1 MKKIWQ
7 MIFGDFNYT
16 PPVWLAKLTAFLV
29 ATRLGCYFAAFFSM
43 RKTNPKKFYTQ
54 LGTAAIA
61 VTALSFGTYF
71 GVGWWKSRPQP
82 RVVTFQIMAPGI
94 TNPET
99 LEAENLV
106 IKFSQSVAK
115 LEDLNKVIAEGIKLK
130 PEILGSWSWENDQ
143 TLKFKPDF
151 KTKADWKIG
160 TEYSLDFKKSL
171 FPDHVRL
178 EKFDG
183 EFKTRPLE
191 VTYSSQE
198 FYIDPKDPKIKKGTF
213 RMYFSHPVVAE
224 DLKAHL
230 DLSIAAESG
239 IGVSHKL
246 NYTLQFSKYFNDV
259 QIISEPL
266 EIDDRPQT
274 LTLTLNKGY
283 KPKYAGEEA
292 ADKKQSSLAIPG
304 RLTAMKIHSVAMEV
318 IRNQKYEP
326 EQVILVTTSLDTR
339 SEDVAEKLKIKL
351 LPKNKP
357 ADGLDK
363 EVKNYP
369 WSSSSEITSD
379 IEKLLTAVPVTLIP
393 SEQTFSKM
401 HSFRISVP
409 PETYAV
415 VEVGQGLKSLGDF
428 ILSDVS
434 SSIVQIKSYPEEVSI
449 MSDGSLLS
457 LSGELKVPLM
467 ARNAR
472 QVQISISRVI
482 PDQVNH
488 LLSQISYDIKR
499 PYLPYDFENK
509 TSEKFETLVPLSFE
523 SAQATQFFSFDLAG
537 YLHKSQ
543 APKGIF
549 LVKATIMHADK
560 TLGPTDQRLIMV
572 TDLGLLVKET
582 QSHTHEVFV
591 QNLRSGLS
599 VKAGQVDVIGRN
611 GLSVLSVAT
620 DPEGH
625 VVIPDLKDFKAEKE
639 PIAFSVRVGGDQAF
653 LPFRN
658 SKQDLS
664 YSRFD
669 VGGLYENSSSEQ
681 INAMLFSDR
690 GIYRPGEGVNVGL
703 LIRSKSA
710 KLKGQKIPLAWTVTD
725 PQGNKIAEDKIT
737 VNPDDMR
744 SIDFKTEETAP
755 VGTYEV
761 SLHVIKKNDAR
772 EFIGQQTVRVEEFQP
787 DRLKIRTSLS
797 KEKLT
802 GWVKVQDLKAL
813 VNLRNLFGAPAE
825 DRLIKGRITLTP
837 HQPSFKGFDQY
848 EFTRFDQSQLQ
859 VQKDELKDL
868 KTDAKGEAEFD
879 LKLSAFDAPYFS
891 LRFDAEGFEAE
902 AGRSV
907 RASSNVMLSTLDFM
921 IGAKPDGDLSYIKKG
936 ATRNL
941 NVIAIDSDLKKV
953 AAANLSAEIIE
964 RKYVSVLTQSDGG
977 LYKYQSVLKQ
987 NTLKTF
993 SISIGA
999 EGYNYTLNTDLP
1011 GDFYLVIKS
1020 KDNVELLKLPYT
1032 VAGEG
1037 NLARSLDRNAELQM
1051 VLDKKDYKVG
1061 EEIELQIKAP
1071 YQGAGLISI
1080 ERDGVYQFKWFK
1092 TETSSTVQ
1100 KIRVP
1105 EGLTGNAYVTVT
1117 FLRAI
1122 DSKEIFM
1129 SPLSYAVAPFSISL
1143 DDRRTNITLK
1153 SPEKV
1158 KPGQKLNIEYST
1170 NQPTDLILYGVD
1182 EGILQVAQY
1191 KLPDPLGFFF
1201 QKRALQ
1207 VKTYQMLDLL
1217 MPEFSLLQQAQ
1228 APGGDEGAGAIGKN
1242 LNPFRSKRAAPIAFW
1257 SGVIKADSKVRTY
1270 TYSVPDYF
1278 NGNIKIMAVAASVK
1292 TLGAAQTS
1300 TFVRGDFI
1308 ITPTTPI
1315 FVAPL
1320 DEFKVGLTVSNQKEK
1335 SGDKAEV
1342 NLAVKS
1348 NKLFE
1353 VTQNATQKLPI
1364 PEGREVATTVGLK
1377 AVNNVGEGEITFVVS
1392 HEKTSA
1398 TAKADVSV
1406 RPTVPYQNIL
1416 QVDFT
1421 DKDAVDLTEKT
1432 AFFEPF
1438 SKHTLSVSHSPL
1450 SIGVGL
1456 QAYLESYPYGCT
1468 EQVISRTWPSVLLT
1482 SYQPKNKKLA
1492 EKQKENLK
1500 SITRIL
1506 RSRQSSDGGF
1516 SLYERAGS
1524 ESFMAASLYAI
1535 QFLIELHDKKLVDVT
1550 DMLLKA
1556 RPYLQGLQSAEG
1568 GTNLENYRT
1577 WAQALYLAARL
1588 KVVNGASLSALKS
1601 ELQARFKKDEWMKDP
1616 TGYFLAATYKLYKQ
1630 DDEAERLFSKFR
1642 IGDTSDAGNYNYQLS
1657 YYDQLS
1663 KDATLLYLA
1672 ALYASDSYSKIAD
1685 TAELKKLLSIVSA
1698 ANYQTF
1704 SAAQMLM
1711 AFEAM
1716 EQRGKA
1722 TPLVAEVK
1730 ALVEAK
1736 WLTVDA
1742 QTTQAPLIWA
1752 LPIVADQVQL
1762 KTQAKEPIFYA
1773 YQKSG
1778 FAMNADQ
1785 KEVKSKIEIVR
1796 QYKDASGN
1804 EVKSVKL
1811 GDEVSVVLALRTTD
1825 EKSHPHIA
1833 IVDLL
1838 PGGFEL
1844 IQQRDLNRLDSGG
1857 AGMGEEAAPVEG
1869 EPQPQYNE
1877 EGEGEEEG
1885 GGAGVS
1891 FFKLALP
1898 RAFAQAVKAT
1908 KSNLQALYTDFIDQR
1923 EDRIVVYATLTPEVT
1938 AFEYKMKAVAE
1949 GKFRIPSAFAEG
1961 MYERDLRFVGA
1972 SGWIE
1977 IKSEK

>member
-1 MKKIWQ
+1 MKKIWKLF
-7 MIFGDFNYT
+7 FGELNYN
-16 PPVWLAKLTAFLV
+16 PPAWLLKLTSLFLSSK
-29 ATRLGCYFAAFFSM
+29 LGGFFSDFFLL
-43 RKTNPKKFYTQ
+43 RKTNPKRFYQ
-54 LGTAAIA
+54 RSAGAILAIA
-61 VTALSFGTYF
+61 TLSLAGYS
-71 GVGWWKSRPQP
+71 GVQWWKSRPQP
-82 RVVTFQIMAPGI
+82 KEVTFKIQAPGI
-94 TNPET
+94 TSAET
-99 LEAENLV
+99 QEADSLV
-106 IKFSQSVAK
+106 IRFSQSVAK
-115 LEDLNKVIAEGIKLK
+115 LEDLNKVITEGIQLK
-130 PEILGSWSWENDQ
+130 PEILGTWSWENDQ

-160 TEYSLDFKKSL
+160 TKYSFEFKKSL
-171 FPDHVRL
+171 FPDHIRL
-178 EKFDG
+178 EKREG
-183 EFKTRPLE
+183 EFKTRSLE
-191 VTYSSQE
+191 ITYANQE
-198 FYIDPKDPKIKKGTF
+198 FYIDPKDPKIKRGIFKI
-213 RMYFSHPVVAE
+213 YFSHPVIAE
-224 DLKAHL
+224 DLKSHL

-239 IGVSHKL
+239 IGVSSQLKF
-246 NYTLQFSKYFNDV
+246 TLQFGKYMTDV

-266 EIDDRPQT
+266 SIEDRPQT
-274 LTLTLNKGY
+274 LKMVLSKGY
-283 KPKYAGEEA
+283 KSKSVGER
-292 ADKKQSSLAIPG
+292 ADGKKEISLPIPG
-304 RLTAMKIHSVAMEV
+304 RLTAMKIQSVAMEV

-326 EQVILVTTSLDTR
+326 EQVILITTSIDTR
-339 SEDVAEKLKIKL
+339 SEDVAEKLKIRL
-351 LPKNKP
+351 FPKNRP
-357 ADGLDK
+357 AGGLDK

-379 IEKLLTAVPVTLIP
+379 IEKLMTDVKFTLIP
-393 SEQTFSKM
+393 SEQTFSKV
-401 HSFRISVP
+401 HSFRINTSA
-409 PETYAV
+409 EFYADV
-415 VEVGQGLKSLGDF
+415 RIDSGLKSIGDF
-428 ILSDVS
+428 VLSDSFS
-434 SSIVQIKSYPEEVSI
+434 SVVQIKPYPEEVSI

-472 QVQISISRVI
+472 QVEISVSRVI
-482 PDQVNH
+482 PEQVNH
-488 LLSQISYDIKR
+488 LLSQISYDIKK

-509 TSEKFETLVPLSFE
+509 TSEKFQAQIPLSFE

-549 LVKATIMHADK
+549 LIKATVVHADK
-560 TLGPTDQRLIMV
+560 TLGPSDQRLIMV

-591 QNLRSGLS
+591 QNLRSGNS
-599 VKAGQVDVIGRN
+599 VKAAQVDVIGRN
-611 GLSVLSVAT
+611 GLSVLSVTT
-620 DPEGH
+620 DAEGH

-639 PIAFSVRVGGDQAF
+639 PIAFAVRVGSDQAF

-658 SKQDLS
+658 SQQNLQ

-669 VGGLYENSSSEQ
+669 VGGLYESSSSEQ

-725 PQGNKIAEDKIT
+725 PQGNQIAEEKIS
-737 VNPDDMR
+737 VNADDIR

-755 VGTYEV
+755 VGNYEI
-761 SLHVIKKNDAR
+761 SLHVIKKNDQR
-772 EFIGQQTVRVEEFQP
+772 EFIGHQTIRVEEFQP

-813 VNLRNLFGAPAE
+813 VNLRNLFGAAAE
-825 DRLIKGRITLTP
+825 DRLVKGRITLTP
-837 HQPSFKGFDQY
+837 QQPYFKGFDQY

-868 KTDAKGEAEFD
+868 KTDSKGEAEFE
-879 LKLSAFDAPYFS
+879 LKLSAFEAPYFS

-907 RASSNVMLSTLDFM
+907 RASSSVMLSTLDFM
-921 IGAKPDGDLSYIKKG
+921 IGAKPDGDLSYVKKG
-936 ATRNL
+936 AERNL
-941 NVIAIDSDLKKV
+941 HIIAIDSDLKKV
-953 AAANLSAEIIE
+953 AAVNLNAEIVE

-977 LYKYQSVLKQ
+977 IYKYQSVLKQ
-987 NTLKTF
+987 NTIKTF
-993 SISIGA
+993 SISVAA
-999 EGYNYTLNTDLP
+999 EGYKYALNTDQP
-1011 GDFYLVIKS
+1011 GDFFLIIKN
-1020 KDNVELLKLPYT
+1020 KDNIELLKLPYT
-1032 VAGEG
+1032 IAGEG
-1037 NLARSLDRNAELQM
+1037 NIARSLDRNAELQ
-1051 VLDKKDYKVG
+1051 LILNKKDYKMG

-1071 YQGAGLISI
+1071 YNGAGLISI

-1105 EGLTGNAYVTVT
+1105 EGLSGNAYVTVT

-1153 SPEKV
+1153 SPEKI

-1207 VKTYQMLDLL
+1207 VRTYQMLDLL
-1217 MPEFSLLQQAQ
+1217 MPEFSLIQQSQ
-1228 APGGDEGAGAIGKN
+1228 APGGDEGAGAVGKN
-1242 LNPFRSKRAAPIAFW
+1242 LNPFRSKRAPPIAFW
-1257 SGVIKADSKVRTY
+1257 SGVIKADPKVRTY
-1270 TYSVPDYF
+1270 TYTVPDYF
-1278 NGNIKIMAVAASVK
+1278 NGNIKIMAVAASSK
-1292 TLGAAQTS
+1292 NLGAAQTS

-1335 SGDKAEV
+1335 SGEKAEV
-1342 NLAVKS
+1342 NLSVKP

-1353 VTQNATQKLPI
+1353 VTQNAEQKLAI
-1364 PEGREVATTVGLK
+1364 AEGREVATTVSLK
-1377 AVNNVGEGEITFVVS
+1377 AQNNVGEGQITFVVS

-1406 RPTVPYQNIL
+1406 RPAVPYQNLL

-1421 DKDAVDLTEKT
+1421 DKGSLDLTEKT

-1468 EQVISRTWPSVLLT
+1468 EQVISRSWPSVLLT

-1506 RSRQSSDGGF
+1506 RSRQAADGGF
-1516 SLYERAGS
+1516 TLYERAGA
-1524 ESFMAASLYAI
+1524 ESYQVASLYAI
-1535 QFLIELHDKKLVDVT
+1535 QFLIELHDKKLIDVA

-1556 RPYLQGLQSAEG
+1556 RPYLQRLQSTEL
-1568 GTNLENYRT
+1568 GTNLVNYRA
-1577 WAQALYLAARL
+1577 WAQSLYLAARL
-1588 KVVNGASLSALKS
+1588 KVVNGASLSALKA
-1601 ELQARFKKDEWMKDP
+1601 ELQAHYKKDEWMKDP

-1630 DDEAERLFSKFR
+1630 DDEAEKLFNKFKV
-1642 IGDTSDAGNYNYQLS
+1642 GETTEGNFVDYQQS

-1663 KDATLLYLA
+1663 KDGTLIYLA
-1672 ALYASDSYSKIAD
+1672 ALYAGESYSKIAD
-1685 TAELKKLLSIVSA
+1685 TEALKKMLSAVSA
-1698 ANYQTF
+1698 ASYQTF
-1704 SAAQMLM
+1704 SAAQLLM

-1716 EQRGKA
+1716 EQRGRS

-1730 ALVEAK
+1730 ALVETK
-1736 WLTVDA
+1736 WLNIEPA
-1742 QTTQAPLIWA
+1742 TTQPPLIWN
-1752 LPIVADQVQL
+1752 LPIVADQVQMTADV
-1762 KTQAKEPIFYA
+1762 KDPIFYA

-1778 FAMNADQ
+1778 FSSHAEQ
-1785 KEVKSKIEIVR
+1785 KEVKNKIEIVR
-1796 QYKDASGN
+1796 QYKDADGKDIS
-1804 EVKSVKL
+1804 SVKL
-1811 GDEVSVVLALRTTD
+1811 GDEVTVILALRTTD
-1825 EKSHPHIA
+1825 EQSHGHIA

-1844 IQQRDLNRLDSGG
+1844 IQQRDLNRLDSGS
-1857 AGMGEEAAPVEG
+1857 GMSGEEGVESPIEG
-1869 EPQPQYNE
+1869 QPY
-1877 EGEGEEEG
+1877 EEG
-1885 GGAGVS
+1885 GGESSESEGGEGA
-1891 FFKLALP
+1891 FFKLAIP
-1898 RAFAQAVKAT
+1898 KAFAQTAKT
-1908 KSNLQALYTDFIDQR
+1908 TLSALYTDFIDQR
-1923 EDRIVVYATLTPEVT
+1923 EDRIVVYATLTPQVT

-1949 GKFRIPSAFAEG
+1949 GKFRVPSAFAEG
-1961 MYERDLRFVGA
+1961 MYEHDLRFVGS

-1977 IKSEK
+1977 VKSGK

>member
-16 PPVWLAKLTAFLV
+16 PPFWLQKIVTFFRE
-29 ATRLGCYFAAFFSM
+29 TRLGRFLSAFFLM
-43 RKTNPKKFYTQ
+43 RKTNPKKFYKQ
-54 LGTAAIA
+54 LGTAVIAI
-61 VTALSFGTYF
+61 TALSFGSYS
-71 GVGWWKSRPQP
+71 GIEWWKSRPQP
-82 RVVTFQIMAPGI
+82 RMVTFQILAPGI
-94 TNPET
+94 TSPET
-99 LEAENLV
+99 LEADSLV

-115 LEDLNKVIAEGIKLK
+115 LEDLNKVITEGIKLK
-130 PEILGSWSWENDQ
+130 PEIVGSWSWENDQ

-160 TEYSLDFKKSL
+160 TKYSIDFKKSL
-171 FPDHVRL
+171 FPGHIRMEKL
-178 EKFDG
+178 EG
-183 EFKTRPLE
+183 EFKTRGLE
-191 VTYSSQE
+191 VIYASSE
-198 FYIDPKDPKIKKGTF
+198 FYIDPKDPKIKKGIF
-213 RMYFSHPVVAE
+213 KVYFSHPVIVE
-224 DLKAHL
+224 DLKSHL
-230 DLSIAAESG
+230 EMNIGPESG
-239 IGVSHKL
+239 IGVSRKL
-246 NYTLQFSKYFNDV
+246 NYTLQFNKFFNDV
-259 QIISEPL
+259 QIISESL
-266 EIDDRPQT
+266 VIEDRPQT
-274 LTLTLNKGY
+274 LTVNISKGY
-283 KPKYAGEEA
+283 KPKYAGEPA
-292 ADKKQSSLAIPG
+292 KDGKKSTQNIPG
-304 RLTAMKIHSVAMEV
+304 RLTAMKIQSVAMEV

-326 EQVILVTTSLDTR
+326 EQVILVSTSLDTR
-339 SEDVAEKLKIKL
+339 SEDVAEKLKIRL

-369 WSSSSEITSD
+369 WSSASEITSD
-379 IEKLLTAVPVTLIP
+379 IEKLVTDVPVTLIP
-393 SEQTFSKM
+393 SEQTFSKF

-415 VEVGQGLKSLGDF
+415 VDIQDGLKSLGDF
-428 ILSDVS
+428 VLSDKS
-434 SSIVQIKSYPEEVSI
+434 SSVVQIKPYPEEVSI
-449 MSDGSLLS
+449 MSEGSLLS

-472 QVQISISRVI
+472 QVQIAISRVI

-509 TSEKFETLVPLSFE
+509 TSEKFETMVPLSFE
-523 SAQATQFFSFDLAG
+523 TAQATQFFSFDLAG
-537 YLHKSQ
+537 YLHKSN

-549 LVKATIMHADK
+549 LVKATIIHADK
-560 TLGPTDQRLIMV
+560 SHGPSDQRLIMV

-582 QSHTHEVFV
+582 QSRTHEVFV
-591 QNLRSGLS
+591 QNLRTGNS
-599 VKAGQVDVIGRN
+599 VKTAQVDVIGRN
-611 GLSVLSVAT
+611 GLSVLSAT
-620 DPEGH
+620 TDAEGH

-639 PIAFSVRVGGDQAF
+639 PIAFSVRVGSDQAF

-658 SKQDLS
+658 GKQDLQ

-669 VGGLYENSSSEQ
+669 VGGLYESGSSEQ

-690 GIYRPGEGVNVGL
+690 GIYRPGESVNIGL

-761 SLHVIKKNDAR
+761 SLHVIKKNDTR

-837 HQPSFKGFDQY
+837 QQPYFKGFDNY
-848 EFTRFDQSQLQ
+848 EFTRFDQSQIQ

-868 KTDAKGEAEFD
+868 KTDTKGEAEFD
-879 LKLSAFDAPYFS
+879 LKLSAFEAPYFS
-891 LRFDAEGFEAE
+891 MRFDAEGFEAK

-907 RASSNVMLSTLDFM
+907 RASSSVMLSTLDFM
-921 IGAKPDGDLSYIKKG
+921 IGAKPDGDLSYIKKDSV
-936 ATRNL
+936 RNL
-941 NVIAIDSDLKKV
+941 HIIAIDSDLKKV
-953 AAANLSAEIIE
+953 AAANLSAEIVE
-964 RKYVSVLTQSDGG
+964 RKYVSVLTQSESGV
-977 LYKYQSVLKQ
+977 YKYQSVLKQ

-993 SISIGA
+993 SISIA
-999 EGYNYTLNTDLP
+999 ADGYNYAVNTDQP

-1105 EGLTGNAYVTVT
+1105 EGLSGNAYVAVT

-1143 DDRRTNITLK
+1143 DDRRTTITLK

-1207 VKTYQMLDLL
+1207 VRTYQMLDLL
-1217 MPEFSLLQQAQ
+1217 MPEFSLIQQSQ

-1270 TYSVPDYF
+1270 TYNVPDYF
-1278 NGNIKIMAVAASVK
+1278 NGNIKIMAVAASPK

-1335 SGDKAEV
+1335 SGEKAEV
-1342 NLAVKS
+1342 NLVVKS

-1353 VTQNATQKLPI
+1353 ITQNAEQKLPI

-1377 AVNNVGEGEITFVVS
+1377 AQNNVGEGEITFVVS

-1406 RPTVPYQNIL
+1406 RPTVPYENIL
-1416 QVDFT
+1416 QVNFA
-1421 DKDAVDLTEKT
+1421 DKNLLEMTEKT

-1450 SIGVGL
+1450 SVGVGL
-1456 QAYLESYPYGCT
+1456 QAYLEAYPYGCT

-1506 RSRQSSDGGF
+1506 RSRQAADGGF
-1516 SLYERAGS
+1516 SLYERAGA
-1524 ESFMAASLYAI
+1524 ESYAPASLYAI
-1535 QFLIELHDKKLVDVT
+1535 QFLIELHDKKLIDVA
-1550 DMLLKA
+1550 DMLVKA
-1556 RPYLQGLQSAEG
+1556 KPYLQRLQSAEA
-1568 GTNLENYRT
+1568 GTGLDNYRS
-1577 WAQALYLAARL
+1577 WAMSLYLAARL

-1601 ELQARFKKDEWMKDP
+1601 ELQGHFKKDEWVKDP

-1630 DDEAERLFSKFR
+1630 DEEAEKLFKKFKVGER
-1642 IGDTSDAGNYNYQLS
+1642 PEGHAVNYQQN
-1657 YYDQLS
+1657 YYDSLS
-1663 KDATLLYLA
+1663 KDATLLYIA
-1672 ALYASDSYSKIAD
+1672 ALYAGESYSKIAD
-1685 TAELKKLLSIVSA
+1685 VEELKKLLTVISSA
-1698 ANYQTF
+1698 QYQTF
-1704 SAAQMLM
+1704 SAAQLLM

-1716 EQRGKA
+1716 EQRGKS

-1730 ALVEAK
+1730 ALVEGKLLAI
-1736 WLTVDA
+1736 DA
-1742 QTTQAPLIWA
+1742 QTNQPPLIWN
-1752 LPIVADQVQL
+1752 LPIVSEQIQL
-1762 KTQAKEPIFYA
+1762 KTNAQEPIFYA

-1778 FAMNADQ
+1778 FASNADQ
-1785 KEVKSKIEIVR
+1785 KEVKSKIEVVR
-1796 QYKDASGN
+1796 QYKDANGQDI
-1804 EVKSVKL
+1804 KTVKL
-1811 GDEVSVVLALRTTD
+1811 GDEVHVVLALRTTD

-1844 IQQRDLNRLDSGG
+1844 IQQRDLNRLDSGS
-1857 AGMGEEAAPVEG
+1857 GMGDEGVEPPLDG
-1869 EPQPQYNE
+1869 EPQEYHE
-1877 EGEGEEEG
+1877 DEGGDEGGEG
-1885 GGAGVS
+1885 A
-1891 FFKLALP
+1891 FFKMAIP
-1898 RAFAQAVKAT
+1898 KAFAQAAKT
-1908 KSNLQALYTDFIDQR
+1908 TLRALYTDFIDQR
-1923 EDRIVVYATLTPEVT
+1923 EDRVVVYATLTPEVS

-1961 MYERDLRFVGA
+1961 MYERDLRFVGS

>member
-7 MIFGDFNYT
+7 IIFGDFNYT
-16 PPVWLAKLTAFLV
+16 PPVWLQKIFILLSASKLGRSVSAFL
-29 ATRLGCYFAAFFSM
+29 LI
-43 RKTNPKKFYTQ
+43 RKSNPKKFYTQ
-54 LGTAAIA
+54 LGTGLVA
-61 VTALSFGTYF
+61 VAALSFGTYF
-71 GVGWWKSRPQP
+71 GAEWWKSRPQP

-99 LEAENLV
+99 LEADPLV

-115 LEDLNKVIAEGIKLK
+115 LEDLNKVITEGIKLK

-143 TLKFKPDF
+143 SLRFKPDA

-160 TEYSLDFKKSL
+160 TEYSIDFKKSL
-171 FPDHVRL
+171 FPDHIRL
-178 EKFDG
+178 EKLEG

-191 VTYSSQE
+191 VTYTSQE
-198 FYIDPKDPKIKKGTF
+198 FYIDPKDPKIKKGLF
-213 RMYFSHPVVAE
+213 RIYFSHPVIAE
-224 DLKAHL
+224 DLKSHL
-230 DLSIAAESG
+230 ELNIAAESG
-239 IGVSHKL
+239 IGVSHNL
-246 NYTLQFSKYFNDV
+246 NYSLQFNKYFNDV
-259 QIISEPL
+259 QVISEPL

-274 LTLTLNKGY
+274 LKLFLSKGY
-283 KPKYAGEEA
+283 KPKYPGEEA
-292 ADKKQSSLAIPG
+292 KDRKEASLPIPG
-304 RLTAMKIHSVAMEV
+304 RLTALKINSVAMEV

-326 EQVILVTTSLDTR
+326 EQVILVNTSLDTR
-339 SEDVAEKLKIKL
+339 SEDVAEKIKIRL
-351 LPKNKP
+351 FPKNRP
-357 ADGLDK
+357 ADGLQK

-369 WSSSSEITSD
+369 WSSSSEITAD
-379 IEKLLTAVPVTLIP
+379 VEKELTNVPVTLIP

-415 VEVGQGLKSLGDF
+415 VEIEKGLKSLGDF
-428 ILSDVS
+428 VLSDTS
-434 SSIVQIKSYPEEVSI
+434 SSVVQIKPYPEEVSI

-482 PDQVNH
+482 PEQVNH

-509 TSEKFETLVPLSFE
+509 TSEKFETVVPLSFE

-549 LVKATIMHADK
+549 LVKATILHADK
-560 TLGPTDQRLIMV
+560 SQGPSDQRLIMV

-582 QSHTHEVFV
+582 QSRTHEVFV

-599 VKAGQVDVIGRN
+599 VKSAQVEVIGRN
-611 GLSVLSVAT
+611 GLSVLNVTT

-639 PIAFSVRVGGDQAF
+639 PIAFSVRVGSDQAF

-669 VGGLYENSSSEQ
+669 VGGLYESSSSEQ

-744 SIDFKTEETAP
+744 SIDFKTDETAP

-772 EFIGQQTVRVEEFQP
+772 EFIGQQTIRVEEFQP

-837 HQPSFKGFDQY
+837 QQPYFKGFDQY
-848 EFTRFDQSQLQ
+848 EFTRFDQSQVQ
-859 VQKDELKDL
+859 MQKDELKDL
-868 KTDAKGEAEFD
+868 KTDAKGEAEFE

-907 RASSNVMLSTLDFM
+907 RASSSVILSTLDFM
-921 IGAKPDGDLSYIKKG
+921 IGAKPDGDLSYVKKG
-936 ATRNL
+936 STRNL
-941 NVIAIDSDLKKV
+941 HIIAIDSDLKKV

-964 RKYVSVLTQSDGG
+964 RKYVSVLTQSEGG
-977 LYKYQSVLKQ
+977 IYKYQSVLKQ

-993 SISIGA
+993 SISVA
-999 EGYNYTLNTDLP
+999 ADGYNYALNTEQP

-1032 VAGEG
+1032 IAGEG
-1037 NLARSLDRNAELQM
+1037 NIARSLDRNAELQM
-1051 VLDKKDYKVG
+1051 VLNKKDYKVG

-1153 SPEKV
+1153 SPERV

-1170 NQPTDLILYGVD
+1170 NQPTELILYGVD

-1191 KLPDPLGFFF
+1191 RLPDPLGFFF

-1207 VKTYQMLDLL
+1207 VRTYQMLDLL
-1217 MPEFSLLQQAQ
+1217 MPEFSLIQQAQ

-1242 LNPFRSKRAAPIAFW
+1242 LNPFRSKRAPPIAFW

-1278 NGNIKIMAVAASVK
+1278 NGNIKIMAVAASPK

-1315 FVAPL
+1315 FVAPQ

-1335 SGDKAEV
+1335 SGEKAEL
-1342 NLAVKS
+1342 NLAVTT

-1353 VTQNATQKLPI
+1353 VTQNANQKLAV

-1377 AVNNVGEGEITFVVS
+1377 AVNNVGEGEIKFVVS
-1392 HEKTSA
+1392 HEKASA
-1398 TAKADVSV
+1398 SAKADVSV
-1406 RPTVPYQNIL
+1406 RPAVPYQNLL

-1421 DKDAVDLTEKT
+1421 DKSSIELTEKT

-1438 SKHTLSVSHSPL
+1438 SKHTMSVSHSPL
-1450 SIGVGL
+1450 SIGIGL
-1456 QAYLESYPYGCT
+1456 QAYLEAYPYGCT
-1468 EQVISRTWPSVLLT
+1468 EQVVSRTWPSVLLT
-1482 SYQPKNKKLA
+1482 AYQSKNKKLV
-1492 EKQKENLK
+1492 EKQKENIK

-1506 RSRQSSDGGF
+1506 RSRQAADGGF

-1524 ESFMAASLYAI
+1524 DSFAPASLYAI
-1535 QFLIELHDKKLVDVT
+1535 QFLIELHDKKMADVS
-1550 DMLLKA
+1550 DMLIKA

-1568 GTNLENYRT
+1568 GITLETYRN

-1601 ELQARFKKDEWMKDP
+1601 ELQERFKKGEWMQDP

-1630 DDEAERLFSKFR
+1630 DDEAEKLFNKFKV
-1642 IGDTSDAGNYNYQLS
+1642 GESAEGVLVNYQYS

-1672 ALYASDSYSKIAD
+1672 ALYATDSYSKIAD
-1685 TAELKKLLSIVSA
+1685 TAELKKMLTQISA

-1716 EQRGKA
+1716 EQRGKS
-1722 TPLVAEVK
+1722 TPLVAEAK
-1730 ALVEAK
+1730 AMVEAK
-1736 WLTVDA
+1736 WVNLEP
-1742 QTTQAPLIWA
+1742 QTTQAPLIWS
-1752 LPIVADQVQL
+1752 LPIVAEQVQV
-1762 KTQAKEPIFYA
+1762 KTNATEPIFYA

-1778 FAMNADQ
+1778 FGTNADL

-1796 QYKDASGN
+1796 QYKDANGN
-1804 EVKSVKL
+1804 DVKSVKL
-1811 GDEVSVVLALRTTD
+1811 GDEVSVTLALRTTD

-1844 IQQRDLNRLDSGG
+1844 IQQRDLNRLDSGS
-1857 AGMGEEAAPVEG
+1857 GMGGEEGVEPPMEG
-1869 EPQPQYNE
+1869 EPQPYN
-1877 EGEGEEEG
+1877 EGEGEGDGGEG
-1885 GGAGVS
+1885 A
-1891 FFKLALP
+1891 FFSLAIP
-1898 RAFAQAVKAT
+1898 KAYAQAAKT
-1908 KSNLQALYTDFIDQR
+1908 SLRALYTDFIDQR

-1961 MYERDLRFVGA
+1961 MYERDLRFVG
-1972 SGWIE
+1972 STGWIE